1 MKIKYKVN
9 LLIVILKVIMA
20 LLVVVSVNLVVGQVL
35 EEEMRDK
42 DVAITELLASEIAN
56 PLLGEDDLRVQEII
70 DDLKRQNT
78 EVRYAYVVG
87 FDGTVVAHTF
97 KDGFPVELVTA
108 NPVPSG
114 EDGAIQI
121 LSAEGESIQDVGVR
135 VLEGMD
141 AKIYIGFSRAHLFEA
156 IARTTNTIII
166 IAALV
171 LLFGIL
177 LNSFLMQRIIKPI
190 EALVEGTKRVGDGDF
205 DFRIDVT
212 SRDEIGT
219 LTESFN
225 SMTAERKQAE
235 EVLRGSEE
243 RYRLLADN
251 TLDVI
256 WKMDFNLEFT
266 YSNPAVFDMLGFTPE
281 EWIGTRLPEHCSPEE
296 MQKIQRLIT
305 QEIENPKKHTG
316 VVFETS
322 FFTKNGEEIPCEINA
337 RILFDE
343 NGRPTELQGSTRDIT
358 ERKQAEE
365 VLLESKE
372 RYRLLADNTL
382 DVIWK
387 MDFNLEFTYSNPA
400 VFDMLGFTPEEW
412 IGTRLPEHC
421 SPEEMQKM
429 QRLMTHEIENQ
440 KKHTGVVFES
450 IFFNKNGEGIP
461 CEVNAR
467 ILFDENG
474 RPISIQGTTRDIT
487 ERKAAEV
494 HIKHLNSVL
503 EAIRNVN
510 QLILV
515 EKDRDTLLQEACDAL
530 VKARGYDVAWLGFSE
545 DGETFAMVKGSGFPE
560 DVSRFCEY
568 MMSGDYPPCIRDA
581 LARKDQLAVMDK
593 SEECGDCF
601 FESVCR
607 GKEAA
612 IIHVE
617 HAGRFFGLL
626 AVLLAPDVSIDEEE
640 KGILAEVAGDIAFAL
655 HNMELEEVRK
665 KAEDQIKASLKEKE
679 VLLREIH
686 HRVKNNLQ
694 VISSLLDM
702 QARNAKDKDVK
713 DALSES
719 MNRIMAMSLI
729 HSQLYEGSDLSE
741 INMKMFV
748 NRLLGQLQ
756 IYQVG
761 DTRIAH
767 VIQVDDYPFPIAVA
781 VPVGLVINELLS
793 NALKHAFEGRDEGR
807 IEVILTA
814 SESGMIN
821 LRVSDDG
828 VGLPPGFDINKSKT
842 LGLRLVKII
851 TEDQLRG
858 TLEVTGEEGATFNI
872 EFDITDY

>member
-20 LLVVVSVNLVVGQVL
+20 LLIVVSVNFVAGQVL
-35 EEEMRDK
+35 EEEMQEK
-42 DVAITELLASEIAN
+42 DLAITELLASEIAN

-70 DDLKRQNT
+70 DNLKRQNAD
-78 EVRYAYVVG
+78 VRYAYVVG

-97 KDGFPVELVTA
+97 KDGFPVELITA
-108 NPVPSG
+108 NPIPSG

-141 AKIYIGFSRAHLFEA
+141 AKIHIGFSRARLFEA
-156 IARTTNTIII
+156 IARTTSTILI

-177 LNSFLMQRIIKPI
+177 LNSFLMQRMIKPI

-225 SMTAERKQAE
+225 LMTAERKQEE
-235 EVLRGSEE
+235 EVLQESEE

-266 YSNPAVFDMLGFTPE
+266 YSNPAIFDMLGFTPE
-281 EWIGTRLPEHCSPEE
+281 EWIGSRLPEHCSPEE

-305 QEIENPKKHTG
+305 HEIENPKKHTG

-322 FFTKNGEEIPCEINA
+322 FFTKNGEEIPCEINS

-358 ERKQAEE
+358 ERKRAEE
-365 VLLESKE
+365 VLQESEE
-372 RYRLLADNTL
+372 RYRLLAENTL

-387 MDFNLEFTYSNPA
+387 MDLNLEFTYSNPA
-400 VFDMLGFTPEEW
+400 IFDMLGFTPEEW

-429 QRLMTHEIENQ
+429 QRLMTQEIENQ

-474 RPISIQGTTRDIT
+474 RPISMQGTTRDIT
-487 ERKAAEV
+487 ERKAAEA

-515 EKDRDTLLQEACDAL
+515 EKDRDTLFQEACDAL

-581 LARKDQLAVMDK
+581 LARKDRFVVMDK

-612 IIHVE
+612 IIQVE

-665 KAEDQIKASLKEKE
+665 QAEDQIKASLKEKE

-713 DALSES
+713 GALSES

-741 INMKMFV
+741 INMKVFV

-756 IYQVG
+756 SYQVG
-761 DTRIAH
+761 DARIAS
-767 VIQVDDYPFPIAVA
+767 VVRVDDYPFPIAVA

-793 NALKHAFEGRDEGR
+793 NALKHAFTGRGEGK

-821 LRVSDDG
+821 LRISDDG

-858 TLEVTGEEGATFNI
+858 TLEVTGDCGATFNI
-872 EFDITDY
+872 EFGITDY

>member
-256 WKMDFNLEFT
+256 WKMDLNLEFT

-387 MDFNLEFTYSNPA
+387 MDLNLEFTYSNPA

-474 RPISIQGTTRDIT
+474 RPISMQGTTRDIT

-665 KAEDQIKASLKEKE
+665 NAEDQIKASLKEKE

>member
-70 DDLKRQNT
+70 DDLKRKNT

-108 NPVPSG
+108 NQIPSG

-156 IARTTNTIII
+156 IKRTTNTILI

-177 LNSFLMQRIIKPI
+177 LNSFLMQRMLKPI

-256 WKMDFNLEFT
+256 WKLDFNLKFT

-281 EWIGTRLPEHCSPEE
+281 EWMGTRLPEHCSPEE
-296 MQKIQRLIT
+296 MQKIQRLMT

-387 MDFNLEFTYSNPA
+387 LDLNLEFTYSNPA
-400 VFDMLGFTPEEW
+400 IFDMLGFTPEEW

-461 CEVNAR
+461 CEVSAR

-474 RPISIQGTTRDIT
+474 RPISMQGTTRDIT

-545 DGETFAMVKGSGFPE
+545 DGETFTMVKGSGFPE

-612 IIHVE
+612 IIQVE
-617 HAGRFFGLL
+617 HSGRFFGLL

-665 KAEDQIKASLKEKE
+665 NAEDQIKASLKEKE

-756 IYQVG
+756 SYQVG

-793 NALKHAFEGRDEGR
+793 NALKHAFAGRDEGR

>member
-1 MKIKYKVN
+1 
-9 LLIVILKVIMA
+9 
-20 LLVVVSVNLVVGQVL
+20 
-35 EEEMRDK
+35 
-42 DVAITELLASEIAN
+42 
-56 PLLGEDDLRVQEII
+56 
-70 DDLKRQNT
+70 
-78 EVRYAYVVG
+78 
-87 FDGTVVAHTF
+87 
-97 KDGFPVELVTA
+97 
-108 NPVPSG
+108 
-114 EDGAIQI
+114 
-121 LSAEGESIQDVGVR
+121 
-135 VLEGMD
+135 
-141 AKIYIGFSRAHLFEA
+141 
-156 IARTTNTIII
+156 
-166 IAALV
+166 
-171 LLFGIL
+171 
-177 LNSFLMQRIIKPI
+177 
-190 EALVEGTKRVGDGDF
+190 
-205 DFRIDVT
+205 
-212 SRDEIGT
+212 
-219 LTESFN
+219 
-225 SMTAERKQAE
+225 
-235 EVLRGSEE
+235 
-243 RYRLLADN
+243 
-251 TLDVI
+251 
-256 WKMDFNLEFT
+256 
-266 YSNPAVFDMLGFTPE
+266 
-281 EWIGTRLPEHCSPEE
+281 
-296 MQKIQRLIT
+296 
-305 QEIENPKKHTG
+305 
-316 VVFETS
+316 
-322 FFTKNGEEIPCEINA
+322 
-337 RILFDE
+337 
-343 NGRPTELQGSTRDIT
+343 
-358 ERKQAEE
+358 
-365 VLLESKE
+365 
-372 RYRLLADNTL
+372 
-382 DVIWK
+382 
-387 MDFNLEFTYSNPA
+387 
-400 VFDMLGFTPEEW
+400 
-412 IGTRLPEHC
+412 
-421 SPEEMQKM
+421 
-429 QRLMTHEIENQ
+429 
-440 KKHTGVVFES
+440 
-450 IFFNKNGEGIP
+450 
-461 CEVNAR
+461 
-467 ILFDENG
+467 
-474 RPISIQGTTRDIT
+474 
-487 ERKAAEV
+487 
-494 HIKHLNSVL
+494 
-503 EAIRNVN
+503 
-510 QLILV
+510 LILV
-515 EKDRDTLLQEACDAL
+515 EKDRDTLLQEACDAM

-612 IIHVE
+612 IIQVE
-617 HAGRFFGLL
+617 HSGRFFGLL

-665 KAEDQIKASLKEKE
+665 NAEDQIKASLKEKE

-756 IYQVG
+756 SYQVG

-793 NALKHAFEGRDEGR
+793 NALKHAFAGRDEGR
-807 IEVILTA
+807 IEVTLTA

>member
-256 WKMDFNLEFT
+256 WKMDLNLEFT

-387 MDFNLEFTYSNPA
+387 MDLNLEFTYSNPA

-474 RPISIQGTTRDIT
+474 RPISMQGTTRDIT

-581 LARKDQLAVMDK
+581 LARKDQLAVMGK

-665 KAEDQIKASLKEKE
+665 NAEDQIKASLKEKE

-793 NALKHAFEGRDEGR
+793 NALKHAFAGRDEGR

>member
-421 SPEEMQKM
+421 SPEEMQKI
-429 QRLMTHEIENQ
+429 QRLITQEIENP
-440 KKHTGVVFES
+440 KKHTGVVFETS
-450 IFFNKNGEGIP
+450 FFTKNGEEIP
-461 CEVNAR
+461 CEINAR

>member
-256 WKMDFNLEFT
+256 WKMDLNLEFT

-387 MDFNLEFTYSNPA
+387 MDLNLEFTYSNPA

>member
-235 EVLRGSEE
+235 EVLLESKE

>member
-20 LLVVVSVNLVVGQVL
+20 LLIVVSVNFVAGQVL
-35 EEEMRDK
+35 EEEMQEK
-42 DVAITELLASEIAN
+42 DLAITELLASEIAN

-70 DDLKRQNT
+70 DNLKRQNAD
-78 EVRYAYVVG
+78 VRYAYVVG

-97 KDGFPVELVTA
+97 KDGFPVELITA
-108 NPVPSG
+108 NPIPSG

-141 AKIYIGFSRAHLFEA
+141 AKIHIGFSRARLFEA
-156 IARTTNTIII
+156 IARTTDTILI

-177 LNSFLMQRIIKPI
+177 LNSFLMQRMIKPI

-225 SMTAERKQAE
+225 LMTAERKQEE
-235 EVLRGSEE
+235 EVLQESEE
-243 RYRLLADN
+243 RYRLLTDN

-266 YSNPAVFDMLGFTPE
+266 YSNPAIFDMLGFTPE
-281 EWIGTRLPEHCSPEE
+281 EWVGSRLPEHCSPEE

-305 QEIENPKKHTG
+305 HEIENPKKHTG

-322 FFTKNGEEIPCEINA
+322 FFTKNGEEIPCEINS

-358 ERKQAEE
+358 ERKRAEE
-365 VLLESKE
+365 VLLESEE
-372 RYRLLADNTL
+372 RYRLLAENTL

-387 MDFNLEFTYSNPA
+387 MDLNLEFTYSNPA
-400 VFDMLGFTPEEW
+400 IFDMLGFTPEEW

-421 SPEEMQKM
+421 PPEEMQKM
-429 QRLMTHEIENQ
+429 QRLMTQEIENQ

-450 IFFNKNGEGIP
+450 IFFNKNDEGIP

-474 RPISIQGTTRDIT
+474 RPISMQGTTRDIT

-503 EAIRNVN
+503 AAIRNVN

-515 EKDRDTLLQEACDAL
+515 EKDRGTLFQKACDAL
-530 VKARGYDVAWLGFSE
+530 VEARGYDVAWLGFSE

-568 MMSGDYPPCIRDA
+568 MLSGDYPPCIRDA
-581 LARKDQLAVMDK
+581 LARKDRFVVMDK

-612 IIHVE
+612 IIHVK

-626 AVLLAPDVSIDEEE
+626 AVLPAPDVSIDEEE

-665 KAEDQIKASLKEKE
+665 QAEDQIKASLKEKE

-713 DALSES
+713 GALSES

-741 INMKMFV
+741 INMKVFV

-756 IYQVG
+756 SYQVG
-761 DTRIAH
+761 DARIAS
-767 VIQVDDYPFPIAVA
+767 VVRVDDYPFPIAVA

-793 NALKHAFEGRDEGR
+793 NALKHAFTGRGEGK

-858 TLEVTGEEGATFNI
+858 TLEVTGDCGTTFNI
-872 EFDITDY
+872 EFGITDY

>member
-20 LLVVVSVNLVVGQVL
+20 LLVVVSVNLVVGQAL

-56 PLLGEDDLRVQEII
+56 PLLGGDDLRVQEII
-70 DDLKRQNT
+70 DDLKRKNT

-108 NPVPSG
+108 NQIPSG
-114 EDGAIQI
+114 EGGAIQI

-156 IARTTNTIII
+156 IKRTTNTILI

-256 WKMDFNLEFT
+256 WKLDFNLEFT

-281 EWIGTRLPEHCSPEE
+281 EWTGTRLPEHCSPEE

-387 MDFNLEFTYSNPA
+387 LDLNLEFTYSNPA
-400 VFDMLGFTPEEW
+400 IFDMLGFTPEEW

-429 QRLMTHEIENQ
+429 QRLMTHEMENQ

-474 RPISIQGTTRDIT
+474 RPISMQGTTRDIT

-601 FESVCR
+601 FESVCS

-612 IIHVE
+612 IIQVE
-617 HAGRFFGLL
+617 HSGRFFGLL

-665 KAEDQIKASLKEKE
+665 KAEYQIKASLKEKE

-756 IYQVG
+756 SYQVG

-767 VIQVDDYPFPIAVA
+767 VIRVDDYPFPIAVA

-793 NALKHAFEGRDEGR
+793 NALKHAFAGRDEGR

>member
-474 RPISIQGTTRDIT
+474 RPISMQGTTRDIT

>member
-70 DDLKRQNT
+70 DDLKRKNT

-108 NPVPSG
+108 NQIPSG

-156 IARTTNTIII
+156 IKRTTNTILI
-166 IAALV
+166 IATLV

-177 LNSFLMQRIIKPI
+177 LNSFLMQRMLKPI

-256 WKMDFNLEFT
+256 WKLDFNLKFT

-281 EWIGTRLPEHCSPEE
+281 EWMGTRLPEHCSPEE

-387 MDFNLEFTYSNPA
+387 LDLNLEFTYSNPA
-400 VFDMLGFTPEEW
+400 IFDMLGFTPEEW

-461 CEVNAR
+461 CEVSAR

-474 RPISIQGTTRDIT
+474 RPISMQGTTRDIT

-581 LARKDQLAVMDK
+581 LARKDQLAVMGK

-612 IIHVE
+612 IIQVE
-617 HAGRFFGLL
+617 HSGRFFGLL

-665 KAEDQIKASLKEKE
+665 NAEDQIKASLKEKE

-756 IYQVG
+756 SYQVG
-761 DTRIAH
+761 DTRISH

-793 NALKHAFEGRDEGR
+793 NALKHAFAGRDEGR

>member
-256 WKMDFNLEFT
+256 WKMDLNLEFT

-387 MDFNLEFTYSNPA
+387 MDLNLEFTYSNPA

-665 KAEDQIKASLKEKE
+665 NAEDQIKASLKEKE

>member
-1 MKIKYKVN
+1 
-9 LLIVILKVIMA
+9 MA

-78 EVRYAYVVG
+78 DVIYAYVVG

-108 NPVPSG
+108 NQIPSG
-114 EDGAIQI
+114 EDGAIRI

-205 DFRIDVT
+205 DFRIDVVNH
-212 SRDEIGT
+212 DEIGT

-225 SMTAERKQAE
+225 SMTGGCKRAEEVLLESEGRYRLLADNTLDVIWKMNLNLEFTYTNPATFYMLGFTPEEWVGTRLPEHCSPEEMQKTQRLMTYAMENPGEHAGVVYETSFFNKNGEEIPCEVNARILFDENGRPISMQGTTRDITERKQAE
-235 EVLRGSEE
+235 EALLESEA

-256 WKMDFNLEFT
+256 WKMDLNLEFT
-266 YSNPAVFDMLGFTPE
+266 YSNPAIFDMLGFTPE
-281 EWIGTRLPEHCSPEE
+281 EWVGTRLPEHC
-296 MQKIQRLIT
+296 L
-305 QEIENPKKHTG
+305 
-316 VVFETS
+316 
-322 FFTKNGEEIPCEINA
+322 
-337 RILFDE
+337 
-343 NGRPTELQGSTRDIT
+343 
-358 ERKQAEE
+358 
-365 VLLESKE
+365 
-372 RYRLLADNTL
+372 
-382 DVIWK
+382 
-387 MDFNLEFTYSNPA
+387 
-400 VFDMLGFTPEEW
+400 
-412 IGTRLPEHC
+412 
-421 SPEEMQKM
+421 PEEMQKM
-429 QRLMTHEIENQ
+429 QRLMTHEMENR

-474 RPISIQGTTRDIT
+474 RSISMQGTTRDIT

-503 EAIRNVN
+503 AAIRNVN

-515 EKDRDTLLQEACDAL
+515 EKDRDTLLQKACDAL
-530 VKARGYDVAWLGFSE
+530 VEARGYDLAWLGFSE
-545 DGETFAMVKGSGFPE
+545 DGGTFAMVKGSGFPK

-568 MMSGDYPPCIRDA
+568 MVSGDHPRCIGDA
-581 LARKDQLAVMDK
+581 LARKDQLVVMDK
-593 SEECGDCF
+593 SGECDGCF
-601 FESVCR
+601 FGSACR
-607 GKEAA
+607 DKEAA
-612 IIHVE
+612 IIRVE
-617 HAGRFFGLL
+617 HADRFFGLL

-640 KGILAEVAGDIAFAL
+640 KGILAEVAGDLAFAL

-665 KAEDQIKASLKEKE
+665 KAEEQIKASLKEKE

-702 QARNAKDKDVK
+702 QARNAEDKDVK

-719 MNRIMAMSLI
+719 MNRIMTMSLI

-756 IYQVG
+756 SYQVG
-761 DTRIAH
+761 DTRISH

-793 NALKHAFEGRDEGR
+793 NALKHAFEEKDEGK

-858 TLEVTGEEGATFNI
+858 TLEVTGEEGTTFNI

>member
-70 DDLKRQNT
+70 DDLKRKNT

-108 NPVPSG
+108 NQIPSG

-156 IARTTNTIII
+156 IKRTTNTILI

-177 LNSFLMQRIIKPI
+177 LNSFLMQRMLKPI

-256 WKMDFNLEFT
+256 WKLDFNLKFT

-281 EWIGTRLPEHCSPEE
+281 EWMGTRLPEHCSPEE
-296 MQKIQRLIT
+296 MQKIQRLMT

-387 MDFNLEFTYSNPA
+387 LDLNLEFTYSNPA
-400 VFDMLGFTPEEW
+400 IFDMLGFTPEEW
-412 IGTRLPEHC
+412 IGTKLPEHC

-429 QRLMTHEIENQ
+429 QRLITQEIENP

-474 RPISIQGTTRDIT
+474 RPISMQGTTRDIT

-515 EKDRDTLLQEACDAL
+515 EKDRDTLLQEACDAM

-612 IIHVE
+612 IIQVE
-617 HAGRFFGLL
+617 HSGRFFGLL

-665 KAEDQIKASLKEKE
+665 NAEDQIKASLKEKE

-756 IYQVG
+756 SYQVG

-793 NALKHAFEGRDEGR
+793 NALKHAFAGRDEGR
-807 IEVILTA
+807 IEVTLTA

-858 TLEVTGEEGATFNI
+858 TLEVTGEDGTTFNI

>member
-70 DDLKRQNT
+70 DDLKRKNT

-108 NPVPSG
+108 NQIPSG

-156 IARTTNTIII
+156 IKRTTNTILI

-177 LNSFLMQRIIKPI
+177 LNSFLMQRMLKPI

-256 WKMDFNLEFT
+256 WKLDFNLKFT

-281 EWIGTRLPEHCSPEE
+281 EWMGTRLPEHCSPEE

-387 MDFNLEFTYSNPA
+387 LDLNLEFTYSNPA
-400 VFDMLGFTPEEW
+400 IFDMLGFTPEEW

-474 RPISIQGTTRDIT
+474 RPISMQGTTRDIT

-612 IIHVE
+612 IIQVE
-617 HAGRFFGLL
+617 HSGRFFGLL

-665 KAEDQIKASLKEKE
+665 NAEDQIKASLKEKE

-756 IYQVG
+756 SYQVG

-793 NALKHAFEGRDEGR
+793 NALKHAFAGRDEGR